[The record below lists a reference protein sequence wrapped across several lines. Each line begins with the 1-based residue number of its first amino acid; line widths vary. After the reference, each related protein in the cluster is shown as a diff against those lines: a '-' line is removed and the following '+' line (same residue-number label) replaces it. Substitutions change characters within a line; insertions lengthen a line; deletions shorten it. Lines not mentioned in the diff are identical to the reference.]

1 MRIKGGL
8 RAHRKHKK
16 VLQLAKGYRM
26 TRSKLFRRAQEAVLR
41 AGEHAFAGRRKR
53 RRDLR
58 SLWIVRINGALS
70 EKGLNYSRFIN
81 GLQKADIELN
91 RKMLSEMAIHN
102 PDHFEQIVKRVQE
115 AL

>member
-1 MRIKGGL
+1 MRIKSGFK
-8 RAHRKHKK
+8 AHRKHKK
-16 VLQLAKGYRM
+16 VLQMAKGYRM

-53 RRDLR
+53 RRDVR
-58 SLWIVRINGALS
+58 TLWIIRVNAALT

-81 GLQKADIELN
+81 GLKKANIEIN

-102 PDHFEQIVKRVQE
+102 PDHFDQIVKKVQE
-115 AL
+115 TL